1 MAGGTKSTKERVLHT
16 RVPEALE
23 TQIKQVAD
31 ALRVP
36 VSSLVRNILEDS
48 MHALESAASRGL
60 SEVQTILA
68 ESMRARAERRAEKEF
83 GDVIGWQPLSLN
95 QPTQCARCGQELH
108 AGEPAHLGVKERPGS
123 RVIICARC
131 VPQPSAT
138 NKEYET

>member
-1 MAGGTKSTKERVLHT
+1 MAATKTTKERVLHT

-23 TQIKQVAD
+23 AQIKQVAD

-48 MHALESAASRGL
+48 MQALESAASRGL
-60 SEVQTILA
+60 SEVQTIL
-68 ESMRARAERRAEKEF
+68 EQSIKARAERRQEKEF
-83 GDVIGWQPLSLN
+83 HDVIGWQPLSLN
-95 QPTQCARCGQELH
+95 QATKCARCGRALH
-108 AGEPAHLGVKERPGS
+108 AGEPAHLGVKERPGP